1 MPLNISM
8 AKYPYE
14 YASLIS
20 LASWLQPRWVVEAPA
35 QDQSLRLRRGKWHE
49 QKPRHELMYSTYI
62 LCRRDDVANWHLSLV
77 IAETW
82 KHLKTDAILSICL
95 PTGLCVTSCPNIIVR
110 WCSQPDRSSR
120 VPKYRGKHQSWS
132 CHFIDFGPDITS
144 KIIEMPEKKPPK

>member
-1 MPLNISM
+1 M

-14 YASLIS
+14 YAS

-35 QDQSLRLRRGKWHE
+35 QDQSLRLRRAKVTRAETLTWTNLQH
-49 QKPRHELMYSTYI
+49 I

-82 KHLKTDAILSICL
+82 KHLKTYAILSICL

-132 CHFIDFGPDITS
+132 CHFIDFGPNITS
-144 KIIEMPEKKPPK
+144 KIIEMPETKLPHRMRSFTW